1 MAIGWKPHNF
11 GMNSFVVKNVPTD
24 MTQNTLVVPLNTVI
38 DPAVTI
44 AFFKLDV
51 EGFECEALKGARD
64 LFRRK
69 QVRTIFVELNEPLLL
84 KGGCS
89 LDGLKS
95 LLAELCIDVTGFPH
109 KLKPGTNPDFTGI
122 PLENCTVL

>member
-1 MAIGWKPHNF
+1 
-11 GMNSFVVKNVPTD
+11 MNSFVVKNVPTD
-24 MTQNTLVVPLNTVI
+24 MTQNTLVVPLDTVI

-51 EGFECEALKGARD
+51 EGSECEALKGARD

-69 QVRTIFVELNEPLLL
+69 QVRTIFVELNEPLIL

-89 LDGLKS
+89 LDGFKS
-95 LLAELCIDVTGFPH
+95 LLAGLCVV
-109 KLKPGTNPDFTGI
+109 N
-122 PLENCTVL
+122 VLIFERQKYNSG